1 MEKNVAGVV
10 TYNRLDKLKCN
21 LNCLLSQTV
30 KLYKII
36 VVDNCSSDGTESY
49 LAEMTK
55 KYSNIEVKRTSSN
68 IGGSGGFNLGVK
80 TAYDDGADYIWGM
93 DDDAYPRPDALE
105 KLIISRNKYGNQNA
119 YWSNCNNDNDFS
131 NDVKT
136 VNIWMFVGFYIG
148 RNIIDKIGF
157 PRGDFFIYYDDSEY
171 ADRIIKNKF
180 NIYKVKDS
188 IIDHQ
193 DAVGNVAFQ
202 ITWFGKKIN
211 ILKLP
216 DSNWRLYYLVR
227 NDILRFSYRD
237 IRKYKII
244 VIRSGIRFFKVLFFS
259 PKQIP
264 IFMKG
269 YYHGLI
275 GRSGKTMSP

>member
-1 MEKNVAGVV
+1 MEKNVAVVV

-55 KYSNIEVKRTSSN
+55 KYPNIEVKRTSSN

-105 KLIISRNKYGNQNA
+105 KLIICRNKYGNQNA
-119 YWSNCNNDNDFS
+119 YWSNCNNDNDFN
-131 NDVKT
+131 NDVKA

-148 RNIIDKIGF
+148 RNIIEKIGF

-171 ADRIIKNKF
+171 ANRIIKNKF
-180 NIYKVKDS
+180 NIYKVRYS

-193 DAVGNVAFQ
+193 DAITDVIFQ
-202 ITWFGKKIN
+202 FSFCGKKIN
-211 ILKLP
+211 VLRLP
-216 DSNWRLYYLVR
+216 ESDWRLYYFVR
-227 NDILRFSYRD
+227 NDILRYNYND
-237 IRKYKII
+237 LRKYYSIFVK
-244 VIRSGIRFFKVLFFS
+244 SGIRFAKICLFS
-259 PKQIP
+259 PKQLR
-264 IFMKG
+264 IFVKA
-269 YYHGLI
+269 YYHGVRGI
-275 GRSGKTMSP
+275 SGKVLEP